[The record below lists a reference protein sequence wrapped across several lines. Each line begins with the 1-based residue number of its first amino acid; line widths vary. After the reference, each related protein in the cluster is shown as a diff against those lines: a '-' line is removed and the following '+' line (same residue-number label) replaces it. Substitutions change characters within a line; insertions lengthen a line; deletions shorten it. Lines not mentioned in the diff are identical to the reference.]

1 MSMSSPDISSEN
13 VASPKSERHN
23 ASDRRNS
30 WWWPFG
36 KRRRL
41 EPSASSPALPLRQ
54 SDHLKDQSA
63 AAQPSSPTTYAPPS
77 PIHRSYESDS
87 ETDASSRPSAARQGP
102 QTEAQQ
108 EGDDELEIQEALVI
122 SEFSSTQPSSS
133 FGDSPAQNLRFL
145 PPFPALDVYVKR
157 HLTWLRDPALLLL
170 PEHIIEDDWFD
181 LMLEELDDNRE
192 NVQRLMHVNP
202 YELFQFIV
210 KEYGDTLDMVCARIS
225 VSFSKRN

>member
-1 MSMSSPDISSEN
+1 MSSPDISSES
-13 VASPKSERHN
+13 VALPKSERHN

-54 SDHLKDQSA
+54 FDHLKDQSA
-63 AAQPSSPTTYAPPS
+63 AVQPSFPTTYTPPS
-77 PIHRSYESDS
+77 PIHRSYEGDS
-87 ETDASSRPSAARQGP
+87 ETNDSSRPSAARQVS
-102 QTEAQQ
+102 QTKAQQ
-108 EGDDELEIQEALVI
+108 ERDEELKIQEALVI
-122 SEFSSTQPSSS
+122 PESSPAQSSSS
-133 FGDSPAQNLRFL
+133 FGDSAARNLRFL
-145 PPFPALDVYVKR
+145 PSFPALDVYVRR

-170 PEHIIEDDWFD
+170 PENIIEDDWFD

-210 KEYGDTLDMVCARIS
+210 KEYGDTLDMVCPRIS